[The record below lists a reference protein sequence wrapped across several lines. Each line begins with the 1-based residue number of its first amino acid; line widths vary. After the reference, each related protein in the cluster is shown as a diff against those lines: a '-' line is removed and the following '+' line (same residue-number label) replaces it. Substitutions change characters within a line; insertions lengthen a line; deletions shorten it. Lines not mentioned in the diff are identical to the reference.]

1 MRGFRFFILPLGL
14 IWLGFAVGPGKLQA
28 EEVEVT
34 AVRFGSVRPAGNS
47 AETWLEAA
55 VSLNV
60 TPPPAALGRAV
71 GRVRVVLSV
80 GWEVPAPTGNARRID
95 YYRAEAECVALD
107 AGRTDVR
114 FYFPP
119 ELVKRDQLRGN
130 PPQWTVDLAVAGR
143 PLPAA
148 RAASATA
155 LSDLAAR
162 RAFQVAVAAG
172 AAANDGLL
180 QPQYFTPFALEYP
193 RATPTFVRRESA
205 PLPPVRAG
213 P

>member
-1 MRGFRFFILPLGL
+1 MRGLRSLILPLGL
-14 IWLGFAVGPGKLQA
+14 ISLCFAVGAGSLRA

-34 AVRFGSVRPAGNS
+34 AVRFGAVRPAVNS
-47 AETWLEAA
+47 ADSWLEAV

-60 TPPPAALGRAV
+60 TPPPSALGHAV
-71 GRVRVVLSV
+71 SRVRVVLSV
-80 GWEVPAPTGNARRID
+80 GWEVPAPVGNTRRMD

-130 PPQWTVDLAVAGR
+130 PPQWTVDIAVAGR
-143 PLPAA
+143 SVPPVRSAA
-148 RAASATA
+148 ATA
-155 LSDLAAR
+155 LSDSAAR
-162 RAFQVAVAAG
+162 RAFQAAAAAG
-172 AAANDGLL
+172 AAVNDGLL
-180 QPQYFTPFALEYP
+180 QPQYLTPFTLEYP
-193 RATPTFVRRESA
+193 RATPTFVRREGAPSA
-205 PLPPVRAG
+205 PVRAS